1 MNHQPPLELYK
12 VSISVSW
19 VDLLDGSQR
28 GKTDGLWSAHDGWRR
43 RGNGAKLVEQ
53 HSPSIETGLG
63 N

>member
-1 MNHQPPLELYK
+1 
-12 VSISVSW
+12 
-19 VDLLDGSQR
+19 
-28 GKTDGLWSAHDGWRR
+28 LWSAHDGWRR